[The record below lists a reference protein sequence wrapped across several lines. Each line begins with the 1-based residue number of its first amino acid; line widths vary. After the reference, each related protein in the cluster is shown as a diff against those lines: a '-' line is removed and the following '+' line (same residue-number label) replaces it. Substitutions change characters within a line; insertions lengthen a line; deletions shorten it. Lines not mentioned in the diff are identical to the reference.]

1 MDDLIEALRIFAKYQ
16 AKCYSPTHCEHD
28 VFMVMDVGKTVPS
41 EEDRARLDSLSFTWL
56 TEFKCWGSFR
66 FGSA

>member
-16 AKCYSPTHCEHD
+16 KKCYSPTCCTHD
-28 VFMVMDVGKTVPS
+28 VFMVVDVGETAPS
-41 EEDRARLDSLSFTWL
+41 VEDRIRLDSLGFTWL